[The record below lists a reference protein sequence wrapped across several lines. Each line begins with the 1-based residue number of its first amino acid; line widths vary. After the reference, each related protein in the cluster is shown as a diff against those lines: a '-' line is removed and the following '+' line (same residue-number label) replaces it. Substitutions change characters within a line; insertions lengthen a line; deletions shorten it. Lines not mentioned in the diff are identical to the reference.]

1 MIPVFPSALWK
12 LLVWLWSCIWA
23 ELSGGLAAAGKEV
36 KASNQPVKA
45 SKVGLVW
52 NKNFAKHLV
61 GKRDQTT
68 ANNIKGTGPRPRS
81 GA

>member
-1 MIPVFPSALWK
+1 MISVFQLFENCLCGYDPVSG
-12 LLVWLWSCIWA
+12 
-23 ELSGGLAAAGKEV
+23 LSGGLVAARKEV
-36 KASNQPVKA
+36 KASSQPVKA

-68 ANNIKGTGPRPRS
+68 ANNIKGTGPRPQS

>member
-1 MIPVFPSALWK
+1 MKIACVVMILY
-12 LLVWLWSCIWA
+12 L
-23 ELSGGLAAAGKEV
+23 ELSGGLVAAGKEV

-68 ANNIKGTGPRPRS
+68 ASNIKGTGPRPRS